1 MHLPGQ
7 PFCAGGVPRMSG
19 NTHLLARLVQC
30 RCRELEMTAEH
41 AAQLAGLAL
50 SEWYALECGWVPEE
64 PGTLRAIAA
73 VLEISLPDLEMLAT
87 LSRSS
92 WSGYS

>member
-1 MHLPGQ
+1 
-7 PFCAGGVPRMSG
+7 
-19 NTHLLARLVQC
+19 
-30 RCRELEMTAEH
+30 MTAEC

-64 PGTLRAIAA
+64 DTLRAIAA
-73 VLEISLPDLEMLAT
+73 VLEISLPDLEMLAA